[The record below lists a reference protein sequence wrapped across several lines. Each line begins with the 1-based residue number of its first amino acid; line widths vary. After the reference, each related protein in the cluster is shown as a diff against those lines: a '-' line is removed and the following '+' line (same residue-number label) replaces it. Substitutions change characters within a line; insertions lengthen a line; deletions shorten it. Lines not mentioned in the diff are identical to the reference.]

1 MHSPERR
8 GAHGDA
14 HTPGRMANWDLVRIF
29 LEVARIGSFRAAA
42 ERLNM
47 SANFLSK
54 RISALE
60 SDYQTTLMTRHV
72 DGIRLTPEG
81 MQVLEAAKRMEEASF
96 GLDLALNQATP
107 ALSGEVRLAVTEGLG
122 TFWLAPRLVEF
133 QRAYPGLLVDLK
145 CEMRSADVLRLEA
158 DVAVQLQE
166 PGNPD
171 LKRIKIGRLHVMPF
185 VSPSYVDVYGMPM
198 DLDDLRQNHRIV
210 IQDAEQTK
218 GKEIYDKY
226 SAGRGQLGFVA
237 MRNNVSTA
245 HLWSIAKGAG
255 IGWLPTY
262 VPALGDPLI
271 PLDLGVKFEL
281 DIWLAYHPDAK
292 KIPRVRHLIEWIIQS
307 FDGRKYPWFGDEFV
321 HPNDLRKSYKDAK
334 PLVNLFAGFKKVSRP
349 KVVRIF
355 SNRMNRDQSMTGGGI
370 DG

>member
-8 GAHGDA
+8 GAHGGA
-14 HTPGRMANWDLVRIF
+14 HIPGRMANWDLVRIF

-42 ERLNM
+42 EQLNM

-54 RISALE
+54 RISLLE
-60 SDYQTTLMTRHV
+60 GAYKTTLMTRHV

-81 MQVLEAAKRMEEASF
+81 RQVLESAKLMEEASF
-96 GLDLALNQATP
+96 GLDRALSQATP

-133 QRAYPGLLVDLK
+133 QRVYPGLLVDLK

-158 DVAVQLQE
+158 DVAVQLENPDQ
-166 PGNPD
+166 PD
-171 LKRIKIGRLHVMPF
+171 LKRIKIGRLHIMPF
-185 VSPSYVDVYGMPM
+185 VSQSYVDIYGMPKNA
-198 DLDDLRQNHRIV
+198 DDIRQNHRIV
-210 IQDAEQTK
+210 LQDADQTR

-226 SAGRGQLGFVA
+226 AGREQVGFVA

-271 PLDLGVKFEL
+271 PLDIGVKFEL

-292 KIPRVRHLIEWIIQS
+292 KIPRVKQLIEWTVQS
-307 FDGRKYPWFGDEFV
+307 FDGHKYPWFSDEFV
-321 HPNDLRKSYKDAK
+321 HPKDLQKAYKDAE

-349 KVVRIF
+349 KIVRNF
-355 SNRMNRDQSMTGGGI
+355 PNRTNGTNR
-370 DG
+370 

>member
-1 MHSPERR
+1 
-8 GAHGDA
+8 
-14 HTPGRMANWDLVRIF
+14 MANWDLVRIF

-42 ERLNM
+42 EQLNM

-54 RISALE
+54 RISLLE
-60 SDYQTTLMTRHV
+60 RAYKTTLMTRHV

-81 MQVLEAAKRMEEASF
+81 RQVLESAKLMEEASF
-96 GLDLALNQATP
+96 GLDRALSQTTP

-133 QRAYPGLLVDLK
+133 QRVYPGLLVDLK

-158 DVAVQLQE
+158 DVAVQLENPDQ
-166 PGNPD
+166 PD
-171 LKRIKIGRLHVMPF
+171 LKRIKIGRLHIMPF
-185 VSPSYVDVYGMPM
+185 VSPSYVDIYGMPKNA
-198 DLDDLRQNHRIV
+198 DDIRQNHRIV
-210 IQDAEQTK
+210 LQDADQTR

-226 SAGRGQLGFVA
+226 AGREQVGFVA

-271 PLDLGVKFEL
+271 PLDIGVKFEL

-292 KIPRVRHLIEWIIQS
+292 KIPRVKQLIEWTIQS
-307 FDGRKYPWFGDEFV
+307 FDGHKYPWFSDEFV
-321 HPNDLRKSYKDAK
+321 HPKDLQKAYKDAE

-349 KVVRIF
+349 KIVRNF
-355 SNRMNRDQSMTGGGI
+355 PNRANGTNR
-370 DG
+370 

>member
-8 GAHGDA
+8 GAPTGA
-14 HTPGRMANWDLVRIF
+14 HIPGRMANWDLVRIF

-42 ERLNM
+42 EQLNM

-54 RISALE
+54 RISLLE
-60 SDYQTTLMTRHV
+60 RAYKTTLMTRHV

-81 MQVLEAAKRMEEASF
+81 RQVLEAAKRMEDASF
-96 GLDLALNQATP
+96 GLDRALSQTTP

-158 DVAVQLQE
+158 DVAVQLEE
-166 PGNPD
+166 PENPD
-171 LKRIKIGRLHVMPF
+171 LKRIKIGRLHIMPF
-185 VSPSYVDVYGMPM
+185 VSPSYVDIYGMPK
-198 DLDDLRQNHRIV
+198 DEDDIRQNHRIV
-210 IQDAEQTK
+210 LQDADQTK
-218 GKEIYDKY
+218 GKELYDKY
-226 SAGRGQLGFVA
+226 AHREQVGFVA

-271 PLDLGVKFEL
+271 PLDIGYKFEL

-292 KIPRVRHLIEWIIQS
+292 KIPRVRQLIDWTVQS

-321 HPNDLRKSYKDAK
+321 HPRDLQRAYKDAK

-355 SNRMNRDQSMTGGGI
+355 SDRTNGINR
-370 DG
+370 

>member
-1 MHSPERR
+1 
-8 GAHGDA
+8 
-14 HTPGRMANWDLVRIF
+14 MANWDLVRIF

-42 ERLNM
+42 EQLNM

-54 RISALE
+54 RISLLE
-60 SDYQTTLMTRHV
+60 HAYKTTLMTRHV

-81 MQVLEAAKRMEEASF
+81 RQVLESAKLMEEASF
-96 GLDLALNQATP
+96 GLDRALSQTTP

-133 QRAYPGLLVDLK
+133 QRVYPGLLVDLK

-158 DVAVQLQE
+158 DVAVQLENPDQ
-166 PGNPD
+166 PD
-171 LKRIKIGRLHVMPF
+171 LKRIKIGRLHIMPF
-185 VSPSYVDVYGMPM
+185 VSPSYVDIYGMPKNA
-198 DLDDLRQNHRIV
+198 DDIRQNHRIV
-210 IQDAEQTK
+210 LQDADQTR
-218 GKEIYDKY
+218 GKEIYEKY
-226 SAGRGQLGFVA
+226 AGREQVGFVA

-271 PLDLGVKFEL
+271 PLDIGVKFEL

-292 KIPRVRHLIEWIIQS
+292 KIPRVKQLIEWTIQS
-307 FDGRKYPWFGDEFV
+307 FDGHKYPWFSDEFV
-321 HPNDLRKSYKDAK
+321 HPKDLQKAYKDAE

-349 KVVRIF
+349 KIVRNF
-355 SNRMNRDQSMTGGGI
+355 PNRTNGTHR
-370 DG
+370 

>member
-8 GAHGDA
+8 GAHNGA
-14 HTPGRMANWDLVRIF
+14 HVPGRMANWDLVRIF

-42 ERLNM
+42 EQLNM

-54 RISALE
+54 RISLLE
-60 SDYQTTLMTRHV
+60 RAYKTTLMTRHV

-81 MQVLEAAKRMEEASF
+81 RQVLESAKLMEEASF
-96 GLDLALNQATP
+96 GLDRALSQTTP

-133 QRAYPGLLVDLK
+133 QRVYPGLLVDLK

-158 DVAVQLQE
+158 DVAVQLENPDQ
-166 PGNPD
+166 PD
-171 LKRIKIGRLHVMPF
+171 LKRIKIGRLHIMPF
-185 VSPSYVDVYGMPM
+185 VSPSYVDIYGMPKNA
-198 DLDDLRQNHRIV
+198 DDIRQNHRIV
-210 IQDAEQTK
+210 LQDADQTK

-226 SAGRGQLGFVA
+226 AGREQVGFVA

-262 VPALGDPLI
+262 VPALGDPLK
-271 PLDLGVKFEL
+271 PLDIGVKFEL

-292 KIPRVRHLIEWIIQS
+292 KIPRVKQLIEWTVQS
-307 FDGRKYPWFGDEFV
+307 FDGHKYPWFSDEFV
-321 HPNDLRKSYKDAK
+321 HPKDLQKAYKDAE

-349 KVVRIF
+349 KIVRNF
-355 SNRMNRDQSMTGGGI
+355 PNRTNGTNR
-370 DG
+370 

>member
-1 MHSPERR
+1 
-8 GAHGDA
+8 
-14 HTPGRMANWDLVRIF
+14 
-29 LEVARIGSFRAAA
+29 
-42 ERLNM
+42 M

-54 RISALE
+54 RISLLE
-60 SDYQTTLMTRHV
+60 HAYKTTLMTRHV

-81 MQVLEAAKRMEEASF
+81 RQVLESAKLMEEASF
-96 GLDLALNQATP
+96 GLDRALSQTTP

-133 QRAYPGLLVDLK
+133 QRVYPGLLVDLK

-158 DVAVQLQE
+158 DVAVQLENPDQ
-166 PGNPD
+166 PD
-171 LKRIKIGRLHVMPF
+171 LKRIKIGRLHIMPF
-185 VSPSYVDVYGMPM
+185 VSPSYVDIYGMPKNA
-198 DLDDLRQNHRIV
+198 DDIRQNHRIV
-210 IQDAEQTK
+210 LQDADQTK

-226 SAGRGQLGFVA
+226 AGREQVGFVA

-271 PLDLGVKFEL
+271 PLDIGVKFEL

-292 KIPRVRHLIEWIIQS
+292 KIPRVKQLIEWTIQS
-307 FDGRKYPWFGDEFV
+307 FDGHKYPWFSDEFV
-321 HPNDLRKSYKDAK
+321 HPKDLQKAYKDAE

-349 KVVRIF
+349 KIVRNF
-355 SNRMNRDQSMTGGGI
+355 PNRTNGTNR
-370 DG
+370 

>member
-1 MHSPERR
+1 
-8 GAHGDA
+8 
-14 HTPGRMANWDLVRIF
+14 MANWDLVRIF

-42 ERLNM
+42 EQLNM

-54 RISALE
+54 RISLLE
-60 SDYQTTLMTRHV
+60 RAYKTTLMTRHV

-81 MQVLEAAKRMEEASF
+81 RQVLESAKLMEEASF
-96 GLDLALNQATP
+96 GLDRALSQTTP

-133 QRAYPGLLVDLK
+133 QRVYPGLLVDLK

-158 DVAVQLQE
+158 DVAVQLENPDQ
-166 PGNPD
+166 PD
-171 LKRIKIGRLHVMPF
+171 LKRIKIGRLHIMPF
-185 VSPSYVDVYGMPM
+185 VSPSYVDIYGMPKNA
-198 DLDDLRQNHRIV
+198 DDIRQNHRIV
-210 IQDAEQTK
+210 LQDADQTK

-226 SAGRGQLGFVA
+226 AGREQVGFVA

-271 PLDLGVKFEL
+271 PLDIGVKFEL
-281 DIWLAYHPDAK
+281 DIWLAYHPDTK
-292 KIPRVRHLIEWIIQS
+292 KIPRVKQLIEWTIQS
-307 FDGRKYPWFGDEFV
+307 FDGHKYPWFSDEFV
-321 HPNDLRKSYKDAK
+321 HPKDLQKAYKDAE

-349 KVVRIF
+349 KIVRNF
-355 SNRMNRDQSMTGGGI
+355 PNRTNGTNR
-370 DG
+370 

>member
-1 MHSPERR
+1 MHSHERW
-8 GAHGDA
+8 GAHGGA

-60 SDYQTTLMTRHV
+60 SAYKTTLMTRHV

-81 MQVLEAAKRMEEASF
+81 VQVLEAAKRMEEASF

-166 PGNPD
+166 PRNPD

-210 IQDAEQTK
+210 IQDAEQTR
-218 GKEIYDKY
+218 GKEIFDKY

-321 HPNDLRKSYKDAK
+321 HPNDLRKSYKDAE
-334 PLVNLFAGFKKVSRP
+334 PLVNLFAGFKKISRP

-355 SNRMNRDQSMTGGGI
+355 ANRTNGSNR
-370 DG
+370 

>member
-8 GAHGDA
+8 GAPTGA
-14 HTPGRMANWDLVRIF
+14 HIPGRMANWDLVRIF

-42 ERLNM
+42 EQLNM

-54 RISALE
+54 RISLLE
-60 SDYQTTLMTRHV
+60 RAYKTTLMTRHV

-81 MQVLEAAKRMEEASF
+81 RQVLEAAKRMEDASF
-96 GLDLALNQATP
+96 GLDRALSQTTP

-158 DVAVQLQE
+158 DVAVQLEE
-166 PGNPD
+166 PENPD
-171 LKRIKIGRLHVMPF
+171 LKRIKIGRLHIMPF
-185 VSPSYVDVYGMPM
+185 VSPSYVDIYGMPK
-198 DLDDLRQNHRIV
+198 DEDDIRQNHRIV
-210 IQDAEQTK
+210 LQDADQTK
-218 GKEIYDKY
+218 GKELYEKY
-226 SAGRGQLGFVA
+226 AHREQVGFVA

-271 PLDLGVKFEL
+271 PLDIGYKFEL

-292 KIPRVRHLIEWIIQS
+292 KIPRVRQLIDWTVQS

-321 HPNDLRKSYKDAK
+321 HPRDLQRAYKDAK

-355 SNRMNRDQSMTGGGI
+355 SDRTNGINR
-370 DG
+370 

>member
-1 MHSPERR
+1 MHSHERR
-8 GAHGDA
+8 GAHTGA
-14 HTPGRMANWDLVRIF
+14 HPPGPTANWDLVRIF
-29 LEVARIGSFRAAA
+29 LEVARIGSFRAAS

-54 RISALE
+54 RITLLE
-60 SDYQTTLMTRHV
+60 RAYKTTLITRHV
-72 DGIRLTPEG
+72 DGIRLTHEG
-81 MQVLEAAKRMEEASF
+81 LQVLEAAKRMEEASF
-96 GLDLALNQATP
+96 GLDCALNQASPT
-107 ALSGEVRLAVTEGLG
+107 LNGEVRIAVTEGLG

-158 DVAVQLQE
+158 DVAVQLENPDQ
-166 PGNPD
+166 PD
-171 LKRIKIGRLHVMPF
+171 LKRVKVGRLHIMPF
-185 VSPSYVDVYGMPM
+185 VSPSYVEIYGMPNNA
-198 DLDDLRQNHRIV
+198 DDIRQNHRIV

-218 GKEIYDKY
+218 GKELYEKH
-226 SAGRGQLGFVA
+226 AGREQLGFVA

-271 PLDLGVKFEL
+271 PLDIGFQFEL
-281 DIWLAYHPDAK
+281 DIWLTYHPDAK
-292 KIPRVRHLIEWIIQS
+292 KIARVRQLIEWTVQS
-307 FDGRKYPWFGDEFV
+307 FDGRKYPWFRDEFI
-321 HPNDLRKSYKDAK
+321 HPKDLQKAYKEAE

-349 KVVRIF
+349 KIVRIF
-355 SNRMNRDQSMTGGGI
+355 PDRANGTD
-370 DG
+370 

>member
-1 MHSPERR
+1 
-8 GAHGDA
+8 
-14 HTPGRMANWDLVRIF
+14 MANWDLVRVF

-42 ERLNM
+42 EQLNM

-54 RISALE
+54 RISLLE
-60 SDYQTTLMTRHV
+60 RAYKTTLMTRHV

-81 MQVLEAAKRMEEASF
+81 RQVLEAAKRMEEASF
-96 GLDLALNQATP
+96 GLDRALSQATP

-166 PGNPD
+166 PENPD
-171 LKRIKIGRLHVMPF
+171 LKRIKIGRLHIMPF
-185 VSPSYVDVYGMPM
+185 VSPSYVDIYGMPK
-198 DLDDLRQNHRIV
+198 DEDDIRQNHRIV
-210 IQDAEQTK
+210 LQDADQTK
-218 GKEIYDKY
+218 GKELYDKY
-226 SAGRGQLGFVA
+226 AHREQVGFVA

-271 PLDLGVKFEL
+271 PLDIGYKFEL

-292 KIPRVRHLIEWIIQS
+292 KIPRVRQLIDWTVQS

-321 HPNDLRKSYKDAK
+321 HPSDLQKAYKDAK

-355 SNRMNRDQSMTGGGI
+355 SDRTNGFNR
-370 DG
+370 

>member
-8 GAHGDA
+8 GARAGA

-42 ERLNM
+42 EQLNM

-54 RISALE
+54 RISLLE
-60 SDYQTTLMTRHV
+60 RAYKTTLMTRHV

-81 MQVLEAAKRMEEASF
+81 LQVLDAARRMEEASF
-96 GLDLALNQATP
+96 GLDRALSRTTP

-158 DVAVQLQE
+158 DVAVQLE
-166 PGNPD
+166 KPDKPD
-171 LKRIKIGRLHVMPF
+171 LKRLKIGRLHIMPF
-185 VSPSYVDVYGMPM
+185 VSPSYVDIYGMPK
-198 DLDDLRQNHRIV
+198 DEHDIRQNHRIV

-218 GKEIYDKY
+218 GKEMYDKY
-226 SAGRGQLGFVA
+226 AGREQLGFVA

-271 PLDLGVKFEL
+271 PLDIGFKFEL

-292 KIPRVRHLIEWIIQS
+292 KIPRVSQLIDWTVQS
-307 FDGRKYPWFGDEFV
+307 FDGRKYPWFRDEFV
-321 HPNDLRKSYKDAK
+321 HPRNLQKAYKEAE

-349 KVVRIF
+349 KVVRAF
-355 SNRMNRDQSMTGGGI
+355 PDRKSETGR
-370 DG
+370 

>member
-8 GAHGDA
+8 GAHNGA
-14 HTPGRMANWDLVRIF
+14 HVPGRMANWDLVRIF

-42 ERLNM
+42 EQLNM

-54 RISALE
+54 RISLLE
-60 SDYQTTLMTRHV
+60 RAYKTTLMTRHV

-81 MQVLEAAKRMEEASF
+81 RQVLESAKLMEEASF
-96 GLDLALNQATP
+96 GLDRALSQTTP

-133 QRAYPGLLVDLK
+133 QRVYPGLLVDLK

-158 DVAVQLQE
+158 DVAVQLENPDQ
-166 PGNPD
+166 PD
-171 LKRIKIGRLHVMPF
+171 LKRIKIGRLHIMPF
-185 VSPSYVDVYGMPM
+185 VSPSYVDIYGMPKNA
-198 DLDDLRQNHRIV
+198 DDIRQNHRIV
-210 IQDAEQTK
+210 LQDADQTK

-226 SAGRGQLGFVA
+226 AGREQVGFVA

-271 PLDLGVKFEL
+271 PLDIGVKFEL

-292 KIPRVRHLIEWIIQS
+292 KIPRVKQLIEWTVQS
-307 FDGRKYPWFGDEFV
+307 FDGHKYPWFSDEFV
-321 HPNDLRKSYKDAK
+321 HPKDLQKAYKDAE

-349 KVVRIF
+349 KIVPNF
-355 SNRMNRDQSMTGGGI
+355 PNRTNGTNR
-370 DG
+370 

>member
-1 MHSPERR
+1 
-8 GAHGDA
+8 
-14 HTPGRMANWDLVRIF
+14 MANWDLVRIF

-42 ERLNM
+42 EQLNM

-54 RISALE
+54 RISLLE
-60 SDYQTTLMTRHV
+60 RAYKTTLMTRHV

-81 MQVLEAAKRMEEASF
+81 RQVLESAKLMEEASF
-96 GLDLALNQATP
+96 GLDRALSRTTP

-158 DVAVQLQE
+158 DVAVQLENPDQ
-166 PGNPD
+166 PD
-171 LKRIKIGRLHVMPF
+171 LKRIKIGRLHIMPF
-185 VSPSYVDVYGMPM
+185 VSQSYVDIYGMPKNA
-198 DLDDLRQNHRIV
+198 DDIRQNHRIV
-210 IQDAEQTK
+210 LQDADQTK

-226 SAGRGQLGFVA
+226 AGREQLGFVA

-271 PLDLGVKFEL
+271 PLDIGVKFEL

-292 KIPRVRHLIEWIIQS
+292 KIPRVKQLIDWTIQS
-307 FDGRKYPWFGDEFV
+307 FDGRKYPWFSDEFV
-321 HPNDLRKSYKDAK
+321 HPKDLQKAYKDAE

-349 KVVRIF
+349 KIIRNF
-355 SNRMNRDQSMTGGGI
+355 PNRTNGTNR
-370 DG
+370 

>member
-1 MHSPERR
+1 
-8 GAHGDA
+8 
-14 HTPGRMANWDLVRIF
+14 
-29 LEVARIGSFRAAA
+29 
-42 ERLNM
+42 
-47 SANFLSK
+47 
-54 RISALE
+54 
-60 SDYQTTLMTRHV
+60 MTRHV

-81 MQVLEAAKRMEEASF
+81 RQVLEAAKRMEDASF
-96 GLDLALNQATP
+96 GLDRALSQTTP

-158 DVAVQLQE
+158 DVAVQLEE
-166 PGNPD
+166 PENPD
-171 LKRIKIGRLHVMPF
+171 LKRIKIGRLHIMPF
-185 VSPSYVDVYGMPM
+185 VSPSYVDIYGMPK
-198 DLDDLRQNHRIV
+198 DEDDIRQNHRIV
-210 IQDAEQTK
+210 LQDADQTK
-218 GKEIYDKY
+218 GKELYEKY
-226 SAGRGQLGFVA
+226 AHREQIGFVA

-271 PLDLGVKFEL
+271 PLDIGYKFEL

-292 KIPRVRHLIEWIIQS
+292 KIPRVRQLIDWTVQS

-321 HPNDLRKSYKDAK
+321 HPRDLQRAYKDAK

-355 SNRMNRDQSMTGGGI
+355 ADRTNGFNR
-370 DG
+370 

>member
-8 GAHGDA
+8 GAHNGA
-14 HTPGRMANWDLVRIF
+14 HVPGRMANWDLVRIF

-42 ERLNM
+42 EQLNM

-54 RISALE
+54 RISLLE
-60 SDYQTTLMTRHV
+60 GAYKTTLMTRHV

-81 MQVLEAAKRMEEASF
+81 RQVLESAKLMEEASF
-96 GLDLALNQATP
+96 GLDRALSQTTP

-133 QRAYPGLLVDLK
+133 QRVYPGLLVDLK

-158 DVAVQLQE
+158 DVAVQLENPDQ
-166 PGNPD
+166 PD
-171 LKRIKIGRLHVMPF
+171 LKRIKIGRLHIMPF
-185 VSPSYVDVYGMPM
+185 VSPSYVDIYGMPKNA
-198 DLDDLRQNHRIV
+198 DDIRQNHRIV
-210 IQDAEQTK
+210 LQDADQTR

-226 SAGRGQLGFVA
+226 AGREQVGFVA

-271 PLDLGVKFEL
+271 PLDIGVKFEL

-292 KIPRVRHLIEWIIQS
+292 KIPRVKQLIEWTVQS
-307 FDGRKYPWFGDEFV
+307 FDGHKYPWFSDEFV
-321 HPNDLRKSYKDAK
+321 HPKDLQKAYKDAE

-349 KVVRIF
+349 KIVPNF
-355 SNRMNRDQSMTGGGI
+355 PNRTNGTNR
-370 DG
+370 

>member
-8 GAHGDA
+8 GAPTGA
-14 HTPGRMANWDLVRIF
+14 HIPGRMANWDLVRIF

-42 ERLNM
+42 EQLNM

-54 RISALE
+54 RISLLE
-60 SDYQTTLMTRHV
+60 RAYKTTLMTRHV

-81 MQVLEAAKRMEEASF
+81 RQVLEAAKRMEDASF
-96 GLDLALNQATP
+96 GLDRALSQTTP

-158 DVAVQLQE
+158 DVAVQLEE
-166 PGNPD
+166 PENPD
-171 LKRIKIGRLHVMPF
+171 LKRIKIGRLHIMPF
-185 VSPSYVDVYGMPM
+185 VSPSYVDIYGMPK
-198 DLDDLRQNHRIV
+198 DEDDIRQNHRIV
-210 IQDAEQTK
+210 LQDADQTK
-218 GKEIYDKY
+218 GKELYDKY
-226 SAGRGQLGFVA
+226 AHREQIGFVA

-271 PLDLGVKFEL
+271 PLDIGYKFEL

-292 KIPRVRHLIEWIIQS
+292 KIPRVRQLIDWTVQS

-321 HPNDLRKSYKDAK
+321 HPRDLQRAYKDAK

-355 SNRMNRDQSMTGGGI
+355 SDRTNGINR
-370 DG
+370 

>member
-1 MHSPERR
+1 
-8 GAHGDA
+8 
-14 HTPGRMANWDLVRIF
+14 MANWDLVRIF

-42 ERLNM
+42 EQLNM

-54 RISALE
+54 RISLLE
-60 SDYQTTLMTRHV
+60 RAYKTTLMTRHV

-81 MQVLEAAKRMEEASF
+81 RQVLEAAKRMEEASF
-96 GLDLALNQATP
+96 GLDRALSQATP

-166 PGNPD
+166 PENPD
-171 LKRIKIGRLHVMPF
+171 LKRIKIGRLHIMPF
-185 VSPSYVDVYGMPM
+185 VSPSYVDVYGMPK
-198 DLDDLRQNHRIV
+198 DEDDIRQNHRIV
-210 IQDAEQTK
+210 LQDADQTK
-218 GKEIYDKY
+218 GKELYDKY
-226 SAGRGQLGFVA
+226 AHREQVGFVA

-271 PLDLGVKFEL
+271 PLDIGYKFEL

-292 KIPRVRHLIEWIIQS
+292 KIPRVRQLIDWTVQS

-321 HPNDLRKSYKDAK
+321 HPRDLQKAYKDAK

-355 SNRMNRDQSMTGGGI
+355 PDRTNGFNR
-370 DG
+370 

>member
-8 GAHGDA
+8 GAHGGA
-14 HTPGRMANWDLVRIF
+14 HIPGRMSNWDLVRIF

-42 ERLNM
+42 EQLNM

-54 RISALE
+54 RISLLE
-60 SDYQTTLMTRHV
+60 HAYKTTLMTRHV

-81 MQVLEAAKRMEEASF
+81 RQVLESAKLMEEASF
-96 GLDLALNQATP
+96 GLDRALSQTTP

-133 QRAYPGLLVDLK
+133 QRVYPGLLVDLK

-158 DVAVQLQE
+158 DVAVQLENPDQ
-166 PGNPD
+166 PD
-171 LKRIKIGRLHVMPF
+171 LKRIKIGRLHIMPF
-185 VSPSYVDVYGMPM
+185 VSPSYVDIYGMPKNA
-198 DLDDLRQNHRIV
+198 DDIRQNHRIV
-210 IQDAEQTK
+210 LQDADQTK

-226 SAGRGQLGFVA
+226 AGREQVGFVA

-271 PLDLGVKFEL
+271 PLDIGVKFEL

-292 KIPRVRHLIEWIIQS
+292 KIPRVKQLIEWTIQS
-307 FDGRKYPWFGDEFV
+307 FDGHKYPWFSDEFV
-321 HPNDLRKSYKDAK
+321 HPKDLQKAYKDAE

-349 KVVRIF
+349 KIVPNF
-355 SNRMNRDQSMTGGGI
+355 PNRTNGTNR
-370 DG
+370 

>member
-8 GAHGDA
+8 GAPTGA
-14 HTPGRMANWDLVRIF
+14 HLPGRMANWDLVRIF

-42 ERLNM
+42 EQLNM

-54 RISALE
+54 RISLLE
-60 SDYQTTLMTRHV
+60 RAYKTTLMTRHV

-81 MQVLEAAKRMEEASF
+81 RQVLEAAKRMEDASF
-96 GLDLALNQATP
+96 GLDRALSQTTP

-166 PGNPD
+166 PENPD
-171 LKRIKIGRLHVMPF
+171 LKRIKIGRLHIMPF
-185 VSPSYVDVYGMPM
+185 VSPSYVDIYGMPK
-198 DLDDLRQNHRIV
+198 DEDDIRQNHRIV
-210 IQDAEQTK
+210 LQDADQTK
-218 GKEIYDKY
+218 GKEFYEKY
-226 SAGRGQLGFVA
+226 AHREQVGFVA

-271 PLDLGVKFEL
+271 PLDIGYKFEL

-292 KIPRVRHLIEWIIQS
+292 KIPRVRQLIDWTVQS

-321 HPNDLRKSYKDAK
+321 HPSDLQKAYKDAK

-355 SNRMNRDQSMTGGGI
+355 ADRTNGFNR
-370 DG
+370 

>member
-1 MHSPERR
+1 
-8 GAHGDA
+8 
-14 HTPGRMANWDLVRIF
+14 MANWDLVRIF

-42 ERLNM
+42 EQLNM

-54 RISALE
+54 RISLLE
-60 SDYQTTLMTRHV
+60 RAYKTTLMTRHV

-81 MQVLEAAKRMEEASF
+81 RQVLEAAKRMEEASF
-96 GLDLALNQATP
+96 GLDRALSQATP

-166 PGNPD
+166 PENPD
-171 LKRIKIGRLHVMPF
+171 LKRIKIGRLHIMPF
-185 VSPSYVDVYGMPM
+185 VSPSYVDVYGMPK
-198 DLDDLRQNHRIV
+198 DEDDIRQNHRIV
-210 IQDAEQTK
+210 LQDADQTK
-218 GKEIYDKY
+218 GKELYDKY
-226 SAGRGQLGFVA
+226 AHREQIGFVA

-271 PLDLGVKFEL
+271 PLDIGYKFEL

-292 KIPRVRHLIEWIIQS
+292 KIPRVRQLIDWTVQS

-321 HPNDLRKSYKDAK
+321 HPSDLQKAYKDAK

-355 SNRMNRDQSMTGGGI
+355 PDRTNGFNR
-370 DG
+370 